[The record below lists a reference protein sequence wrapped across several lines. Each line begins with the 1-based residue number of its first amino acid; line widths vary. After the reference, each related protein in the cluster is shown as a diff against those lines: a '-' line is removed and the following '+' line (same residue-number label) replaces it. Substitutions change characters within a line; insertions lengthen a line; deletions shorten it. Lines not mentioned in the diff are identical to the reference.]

1 MYGFVRGT
9 PEAPLTEHGVKLYQ
23 ESSNFRVVSLLI
35 ETVGDGQLM
44 SYGPDDVVYL
54 AHVKRAEMFILN

>member
-1 MYGFVRGT
+1 MYGYVRGT
-9 PEAPLTEHGVKLYQ
+9 PEAPLTEHGVKLYK
-23 ESSNFRVVSLLI
+23 ESSNFRVVSVLI

-54 AHVKRAEMFILN
+54 AHLTRADMFTVN